1 MSLLILTATGLFR
14 LSNGD
19 YFGAYQDASHA
30 LSIVPSAVDPII
42 TSEGLIHLRALT
54 GALGKRVFWQHAAI
68 EYCVIANLYNT
79 KCTNY
84 WWRRLPSMDNLEL
97 QGLFEGSWL
106 NLL

>member
-42 TSEGLIHLRALT
+42 TSEGLIHLRAFPEAFNDLSRHEDHPL
-54 GALGKRVFWQHAAI
+54 AKP
-68 EYCVIANLYNT
+68 N
-79 KCTNY
+79 
-84 WWRRLPSMDNLEL
+84 
-97 QGLFEGSWL
+97 
-106 NLL
+106 